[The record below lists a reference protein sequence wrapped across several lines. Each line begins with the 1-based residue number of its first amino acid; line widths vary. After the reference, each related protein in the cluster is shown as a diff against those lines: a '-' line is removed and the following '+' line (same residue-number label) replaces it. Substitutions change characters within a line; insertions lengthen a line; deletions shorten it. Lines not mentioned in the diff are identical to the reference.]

1 MAKGPNQKLK
11 IMYLNKMLLEKTDE
25 NHPMGV
31 NDMIAELGKLGVNAE
46 RKTIYDDLALLRDVY
61 GTDIIAVRGKHQG
74 YYVGERDFEL
84 AELKLLADSV
94 AAAKF
99 ISGKKSLS
107 LISKIEKLAS
117 VHDAKKLR
125 RQVYVTNRVKTGN
138 ESVYY
143 NVDTIHAAI
152 ASNFCVSFKYFDIT
166 VGKRK
171 KYRKDGEFYTETPV
185 ALMCDDGNY
194 YLVAYKRKYANYVH
208 YRVDRM
214 SDVTVTDIP
223 RDMPDE
229 KFDPAEYAKSVFS
242 MFGGERER
250 IDIRFDMSLLGA
262 VYDKFGTGIAVR
274 RLSDDSFAVTLAVEV
289 SDQFFAWVAGFG
301 TRAKIIEPMEICERF
316 GKFLIDIA
324 AEYEA

>member
-274 RLSDDSFAVTLAVEV
+274 RLSDDSFAATLAVEV
-289 SDQFFAWVAGFG
+289 SDQFFAGLPGLAHGQRLLSRG
-301 TRAKIIEPMEICERF
+301 RF
-316 GKFLIDIA
+316 ANGSGSF
-324 AEYEA
+324 